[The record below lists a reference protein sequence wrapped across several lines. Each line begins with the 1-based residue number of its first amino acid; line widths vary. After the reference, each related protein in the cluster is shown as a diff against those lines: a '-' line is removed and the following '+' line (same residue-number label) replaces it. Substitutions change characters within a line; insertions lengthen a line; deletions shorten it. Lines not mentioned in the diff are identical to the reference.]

1 MPLRFRSRPGAGLPA
16 LALLVGL
23 AGQAALAQPV
33 GPNPRGER
41 LTPEQRQRVFPE
53 QRRLALVDHQ
63 ARIAILRRG
72 ESCLNAAANADAL
85 RDCLRQEREAMGRQ
99 RREFMNEMKALYERN
114 GLAAPQ
120 WKQRPGRMGKPP
132 AGPGAEI

>member
-1 MPLRFRSRPGAGLPA
+1 MGVKIYGVMRSRATRPIWAAKELGTAYEQMDKS
-16 LALLVGL
+16 LAD
-23 AGQAALAQPV
+23 GQK
-33 GPNPRGER
+33 
-41 LTPEQRQRVFPE
+41 
-53 QRRLALVDHQ
+53 
-63 ARIAILRRG
+63 
-72 ESCLNAAANADAL
+72 ANADAL